1 MRQPLTGNGRAFL
14 KPIYILEYDMTEHAN
29 SLQDRV
35 ILVTGASYGIGKAA
49 AYGFAKSGATVIL
62 MARTQ
67 DMLNEIY
74 DDFMDKGLPQ
84 PVVVPFDL
92 ETAPEEAY
100 FQLRDMIGNEFG
112 RLDGL
117 LLNAAMLG
125 ARTPIA
131 NYNWQTWNKMM
142 NINVNSQFLMART
155 LLPLMEE
162 SPNDASILF
171 TSSSVGRESKAFW
184 GAYAVSKFA
193 IEGLMQTMAIELEN
207 ISNVRSNSI
216 NPGAT
221 RTSMRAEAY
230 PAENPEGVKL
240 PDELVADYIYLM
252 GAESRHL
259 NGQALSIPLNR

>member
-1 MRQPLTGNGRAFL
+1 MEQA
-14 KPIYILEYDMTEHAN
+14 MTELAKT
-29 SLQDRV
+29 LQDRV

-49 AYGFAKSGATVIL
+49 AYGFAESGATVIL
-62 MARTQ
+62 LARTEN
-67 DMLNEIY
+67 MLNEIY
-74 DDFMDKGLPQ
+74 DDFMEKGLPQ
-84 PVVVPFDL
+84 PVIVAFDL

-155 LLPLMEE
+155 LLPVMEA
-162 SPNDASILF
+162 SPNDASMLF

-207 ISNVRSNSI
+207 VSNVRSNSI

-221 RTSMRAEAY
+221 RTTMRAEAY
-230 PAENPEGVKL
+230 PAENPGNIKPAE
-240 PDELVADYIYLM
+240 ELVADYIYLM
-252 GAESRHL
+252 GAESRHI
-259 NGQALSIPLNR
+259 NGEALTIPLTR

>member
-1 MRQPLTGNGRAFL
+1 
-14 KPIYILEYDMTEHAN
+14 MTEIAKT
-29 SLQDRV
+29 LQDRV
-35 ILVTGASYGIGKAA
+35 ILVTGASYGIGRAA
-49 AYGFAKSGATVIL
+49 AYGFAEAGATVIL
-62 MARTQ
+62 LARTQ
-67 DMLNEIY
+67 DMLNEVY
-74 DDFMDKGLPQ
+74 DDFMAKGLPQ
-84 PVVVPFDL
+84 PVIVAFDL

-155 LLPLMEE
+155 LLPVME
-162 SPNDASILF
+162 SAPNDASILF
-171 TSSSVGRESKAFW
+171 TSSSVGRESKAYW
-184 GAYAVSKFA
+184 GAYAVTKFA

-207 ISNVRSNSI
+207 TSNVRANTI

-230 PAENPEGVKL
+230 PGENPTQVK
-240 PDELVADYIYLM
+240 PAEDLVADYIYLM
-252 GAESRHL
+252 GAESKHL
-259 NGQALSIPLNR
+259 NGQALTIPLSK